1 MCKHYRRVTEALKEG
16 KKTPCK
22 CTGPLPAPALCAVGG
37 AVDTAGTAAAAG
49 SSADASALKRKRQPP
64 ARLADYEN
72 GDEGGGVDE

>member
-1 MCKHYRRVTEALKEG
+1 M
-16 KKTPCK
+16 
-22 CTGPLPAPALCAVGG
+22 GG